1 MADKHMQRCSIS
13 SASSEMQIKTTM
25 SYYFIATGMA
35 ILKKDRL
42 GTSLAVQWLRL
53 HTPNVGGP
61 GSIPVQG
68 TRSHVHAATKSPH
81 ATTKS
86 LHPMMKILRATTKTW
101 CSQKYK

>member
-53 HTPNVGGP
+53 HTPNAGGP

-68 TRSHVHAATKSPH
+68 TRSHMPQRRSH
-81 ATTKS
+81 
-86 LHPMMKILRATTKTW
+86 MRQLRPGTA
-101 CSQKYK
+101 KYIN